1 MKRSFFSKRF
11 KKPLLA
17 VPAAALMLGAAHAG
31 TTVGLN
37 FQAWYYDSGA
47 TPQTIGYGA
56 GYQTTGFPVTA
67 KAFGVEVADWS
78 NADPMPS
85 QAAFSGL
92 ATFGGTSTTF
102 AGGLSVN
109 VTSPDAWQSG
119 IGEQVAGWNPETVAP
134 GDNEVTWG
142 YLDDGNSTGTAP
154 AVSVSGLATLF
165 PSGYVVATIA
175 ANSGVVAY
183 NNVDITDGPTTN
195 VLAYSTYYVTS
206 PASDGA
212 DSGGTVGLSPASGV
226 FTSDTININPEPK
239 TSGHRSV
246 LAGFIITDKPVVD
259 TKPIG
264 GIYNLGN
271 SFTLSAGAIGIAP
284 LTYQW
289 LKNGTP
295 IANATNLTYSVASAV
310 AGDAANYQ
318 LVAANAYGAGTS
330 VVAAVSVL
338 LTPTFLAN
346 PSSVTNYQT
355 MNATLAATVG
365 GQSPISYKWFKNG
378 TPITGATNTTLAL
391 TNLQAGDAAAYALVA
406 TNVLGSA
413 TSSVVNVTVVGS
425 LPPYEGFNYDT
436 NSGEALSATTAG
448 GTGWSGGWVQSTST
462 TSPNETYA
470 GEAIVANGATYYD
483 ATSQLVTTGGA
494 AELAG
499 TGTPDFGDI
508 RALQCS
514 LNNGTVYL
522 SFIGQIINTGWGGVE
537 LTQTSG
543 ANDVAQIFLGAQWD
557 ASNWGW
563 GGRGGGGPVS
573 SVPCTTESLLVYRL
587 DFTGSNTLV
596 RLYIN
601 PPLASEPATP
611 ALTGT
616 WNMTS
621 FNKVQIVSH
630 GTPNNNGILDEL
642 RIGGTW
648 AAVTPNVPRTDA
660 PSIVT
665 DLSVV
670 TNNVYTGTTLTNY
683 FGVSGAPPLH
693 YYWVKNGSTH
703 VGTDNALLILTSVST
718 ADSGNYSCAVSNIY
732 GAVFSQT
739 NYLLVTPSSLAASAV
754 IQDVPGAWWPLIE
767 TSGSIAYDY
776 SGAGN
781 NGTINGSPT
790 LGAAGP
796 QPPTELGFSS
806 GNTAYA
812 FDGSSS
818 YIDCGTTPSLAG
830 TTDFTV
836 EAWVNTTN
844 SATGVV
850 VQQRSSTGYNG
861 EYQLEVNA
869 NGTVYF
875 SVFGNNASQ
884 FGFSS
889 PASGKYVNDGN
900 WHHIAAKRS
909 GSIATIYIDGAAMA
923 TATNATVAPLDA
935 TIKTFIGADQRGS
948 SSYFNGL
955 IADVAI
961 YSHAVS
967 AANIAS
973 HAAKG
978 VLGGNPLVLST
989 GTGGFIEDTKPVG
1002 TPHPGLNYGINW
1014 LASSV
1019 DYNSYT
1025 RTGVAQFPL
1034 GRQMVIPANADF
1046 NSTTGTIAFWM
1057 RTGTAATGNGTIL
1070 FDRRTSVGTVFF
1082 IDGSGS
1088 GTIDVQTY
1096 GGGNFSGGFVA
1107 DGGWHHVAL
1116 TYDQSA
1122 AGSVNLY
1129 VDGSLVASQP
1139 NAAAWSWPTNQEIE
1153 LGRSHDTYWQN
1164 YAGEMDDVRIYSR
1177 ILTDAEVA
1185 TIGTPASSDTLIDT
1199 STLVGRYN
1207 FTTAGVGKSLNWPVG
1222 KLLSS
1227 PTVAPGNWQS
1237 VSNVNNIAPFI
1248 SPAGVT
1254 ATTNTTLFYR
1264 VGF

>member
-1 MKRSFFSKRF
+1 MKRSFFSKRI
-11 KKPLLA
+11 KQPLLA

-47 TPQTIGYGA
+47 TPQTVGYGG

-67 KAFGVEVADWS
+67 KAFGVEVADWT

-85 QAAFSGL
+85 QASISGL

-102 AGGLSVN
+102 AGSLSAN
-109 VTSPDAWQSG
+109 VTAPDAWQSG
-119 IGEQVAGWNPETVAP
+119 IGEQVAGWHSETVAP

-142 YLDDGNSTGTAP
+142 YLDDGNTTGGAP
-154 AVSVSGLATLF
+154 TVSVAGLATIF

-175 ANSGVVAY
+175 ANSGTVAY
-183 NNVDITDGPTTN
+183 NNVDITDGTTTN
-195 VLAYSTYYVTS
+195 VLVYSTYYVAS
-206 PASDGA
+206 PASDGY
-212 DSGGTVGLSPASGV
+212 DSGGTVGLSSPSGV

-259 TKPIG
+259 SKPVG
-264 GIYNLGN
+264 GVYNLGTPFN
-271 SFTLSAGAIGIAP
+271 LSAGAIGIAP

-295 IANATNLTYSVASAV
+295 IANATNLTYSVASAG
-310 AGDAANYQ
+310 AGDAGNYA
-318 LVAANAYGAGTS
+318 LVAANAYGTGTS
-330 VVAAVSVL
+330 VVASVSVL
-338 LTPTFLAN
+338 LTPTFLTN
-346 PSSVTNYQT
+346 PSPVTNYLT
-355 MNATLAATVG
+355 MNTTLAATVG
-365 GQSPISYKWFKNG
+365 GQSPISYQWVKNG
-378 TPITGATNTTLAL
+378 TAITGATNAALAL

-413 TSSVVNVTVVGS
+413 TSSVVNVTVLGS
-425 LPPYEGFNYDT
+425 LPPYEGFDYDT
-436 NSGEALSATTAG
+436 NSLETLTATTAG
-448 GTGWSGGWVQSTST
+448 GTGWSGGWAQSTGY
-462 TSPNETYA
+462 N
-470 GEAIVANGATYYD
+470 GEAIVVGPSATYHD

-494 AELAG
+494 AELSGSGSA
-499 TGTPDFGDI
+499 DFEDI
-508 RALQCS
+508 RALQCN
-514 LNNGTVYL
+514 LNSGTVYL
-522 SFIGQIINTGWGGVE
+522 SFIGQILNTGWGGVE

-543 ANDVAQIFLGAQWD
+543 TSDNAQIFLGAQWY
-557 ASNWGW
+557 AQNWGW
-563 GGRGGGGPVS
+563 GGRGGGGPAS
-573 SVPCTTESLLVYRL
+573 STPCGTESLLVYRF

-596 RLYIN
+596 RLYVN
-601 PPLASEPATP
+601 PTLASEPATP

-616 WNMTS
+616 WNFTS
-621 FNKVQIVSH
+621 FNKVRIVSH
-630 GTPNNNGILDEL
+630 GSALNNGLIDEL

-648 AAVTPNVPRTDA
+648 AAVTPNIPRTDA
-660 PSIVT
+660 PSIVQ
-665 DLSVV
+665 DLPAIGYA
-670 TNNVYTGTTLTNY
+670 YTGSSAGLTVVAN
-683 FGVSGAPPLH
+683 GAPPLH
-693 YYWVKNGSTH
+693 YLWVKDGTR
-703 VGTDNALLILTSVST
+703 VGADSASLTAT
-718 ADSGNYSCAVSNIY
+718 ASGNYSVTVTNLY
-732 GAVFSQT
+732 GSAQSATQALTVVTTT
-739 NYLLVTPSSLAASAV
+739 NYYIGTVE
-754 IQDVPGAWWPLIE
+754 QDTPGAWWPLSE
-767 TSGSIAYDY
+767 TTGGTAYDY

-781 NGTINGSPT
+781 DGTINGSPT
-790 LGAAGP
+790 MGVAGP
-796 QPPTELGFSS
+796 RPPTYLGFDS
-806 GNTAYA
+806 GALAYQ
-812 FDGSSS
+812 FDGASS
-818 YIDCGTTPSLAG
+818 YIDCGTGPSLAG

-850 VQQRSSTGYNG
+850 VQQRSTGGYNG

-875 SVFGNNASQ
+875 TVFGNGASE

-900 WHHIAAKRS
+900 WHHIAATRM
-909 GSIATIYIDGAAMA
+909 GTNGIIYIDGAAVA
-923 TATNATVAPLDA
+923 TATSTNLASLDA

-948 SSYFNGL
+948 SSYFNGS

-967 AANIAS
+967 AANIAK

-978 VLGGNPLVLST
+978 VLGSNPLVLTT
-989 GTGGFIEDTKPVG
+989 GVGGFIDDTKPAG

-1014 LASSV
+1014 LASSTDTAGTPV
-1019 DYNSYT
+1019 T

-1046 NSTTGTIAFWM
+1046 NSTTGTISFWM

-1070 FDRRTSVGTVFF
+1070 FDRRTSVGTLFF

-1088 GTIDVQTY
+1088 GAIDVQTY

-1107 DGGWHHVAL
+1107 DGNWHHVAL

-1122 AGSVNLY
+1122 TGTVSIY
-1129 VDGSLVASQP
+1129 VDGALAASQA

-1153 LGRSHDTYWQN
+1153 FGRSHDTYWQQ
-1164 YAGEMDDVRIYSR
+1164 YAGEMDDIRIYSR
-1177 ILTDAEVA
+1177 ILTADEVA
-1185 TIGTPASSDTLIDT
+1185 TIGTPATSDTLIDT
-1199 STLVGRYN
+1199 NTLVGRYN

-1227 PTVAPGNWQS
+1227 PTLAPGNWQAVPS
-1237 VSNVNNIAPFI
+1237 ANTVAPFI
-1248 SPAGVT
+1248 SPTGVT
-1254 ATTNTTLFYR
+1254 VTTNSSLFYR